1 MPPRKTAL
9 KRKRDANEDA
19 NDAKFMDG
27 ILKQRTDAASKAA
40 GHEWA
45 RQYYQ
50 GVPIGKL
57 SGMGCGLHI
66 LGSPEVPFQSPFP
79 CDGRFEISS
88 GTGPKGSGGGSIRL
102 IGPKNYWGDSEEGIL
117 DAILLVPFRH
127 VEQVIVIPNP
137 SRVAEEDWAYR
148 VIVVPTAATGA
159 SSIVREYPQLV
170 SFSWPD
176 NIADK
181 GLAGQVGAA
190 ADDKKDTYLSVLKR
204 AFDAHLGAFHEKV
217 IDVSDQTRSRLIGVP
232 SNLSVDSPVQVR
244 VQGHAFFL
252 KTGILFT
259 SESRLVYLPVE
270 SIQKAMIVQAHDAKS
285 KNKNDIAG
293 VDVICDVT
301 EPYYKGR
308 EGETA
313 QKALISLGHLEVGIL
328 GHLKEYM
335 KAHNIGVMMCQQH
348 FYDYE
353 RNVPATG
360 WMPIMG

>member
-27 ILKQRTDAASKAA
+27 ILKQRTDPASKAA

-88 GTGPKGSGGGSIRL
+88 GTGPKGSDGGSISL
-102 IGPKNYWGDSEEGIL
+102 IGQKNYWGDSEEGIL

-204 AFDAHLGAFHEKV
+204 SFDAHLGAF
-217 IDVSDQTRSRLIGVP
+217 TRRSLTCLIRPGPDWLAYRLTYRWILP
-232 SNLSVDSPVQVR
+232 FR
-244 VQGHAFFL
+244 
-252 KTGILFT
+252 TGILFT

-270 SIQKAMIVQAHDAKS
+270 SIQKAMVVQAHDAKS

-313 QKALISLGHLEVGIL
+313 QKALINLGHLEVGIL

-353 RNVPATG
+353 RNF
-360 WMPIMG
+360 